1 VEQVVS
7 VLVVGERSEA
17 LLALL
22 EARGIEAVAV
32 DAPLG
37 DALATAAVVVLA
49 GNQGEPLSPLAW
61 EVLAAGRLLVA
72 PRADPAYGLQPGVDH
87 LAGGSDREL
96 ADMAALASTFPAAV
110 EPVVAMGRLVAQR
123 RSASA

>member
-1 VEQVVS
+1 VS

-22 EARGIEAVAV
+22 EARGIHAKVA
-32 DAPLG
+32 DAPLA
-37 DALATAAVVVLA
+37 DALADATVIVLA
-49 GNQGEPLSPLAW
+49 ENQGEPLPALAW

-72 PRADPAYGLQPGVDH
+72 PRADPAYGLEPGIDH

-96 ADMAALASTFPAAV
+96 ADMAALAATFPAAV
-110 EPVVAMGRLVAQR
+110 EPLVAMGRLMAQR

>member
-1 VEQVVS
+1 MS

-22 EARGIEAVAV
+22 EARGIPAKVAH
-32 DAPLG
+32 APLG
-37 DALATAAVVVLA
+37 DALADATVIVLA
-49 GNQGEPLSPLAW
+49 ENQGEPLPTLAW

-72 PRADPAYGLQPGVDH
+72 PRAEPAYGLEPGIDH

-96 ADMAALASTFPAAV
+96 ADMAALAATFPAAV
-110 EPVVAMGRLVAQR
+110 EPLVAMGRLMAQR
-123 RSASA
+123 RSA